1 MSFSKRMC
9 FFLLSCKTNTCLFFI
24 KGSVL
29 ATDFKVY
36 DGELVNTH
44 TSGSVHAADF
54 NVYDGELVTHTSA
67 GVSSQLCDNEDI
79 EEKLLG
85 LTVLKFPKMIYQ
97 MYQLYFKKQLRFK
110 ILLM

>member
-1 MSFSKRMC
+1 M
-9 FFLLSCKTNTCLFFI
+9 FLFTKLQDKHMPLFI

-67 GVSSQLCDNEDI
+67 GVSS
-79 EEKLLG
+79 
-85 LTVLKFPKMIYQ
+85 
-97 MYQLYFKKQLRFK
+97 
-110 ILLM
+110 